1 MEENEKRKIFQD
13 HLRKRNENLNQT
25 CETNKKDLQIL
36 FRKADSYLKIIERNE
51 KKQKISFDQF
61 QDSPIERLQKRTL
74 SETKPNNI
82 YRLDKKEGDK
92 S

>member
-1 MEENEKRKIFQD
+1 LK
-13 HLRKRNENLNQT
+13 
-25 CETNKKDLQIL
+25 ETKKNK
-36 FRKADSYLKIIERNE
+36 
-51 KKQKISFDQF
+51 KISFDQF